1 MLFAVLAVLYGEIG
15 TKKFLSDPGG
25 RLGYAI
31 GTGLGLA
38 IPIILIIW
46 ALILRRASRGKIAFA
61 FSLAWLAGT
70 ATTFLQ
76 MP

>member
-1 MLFAVLAVLYGEIG
+1 MLFAALAVLYGEIG

-25 RLGYAI
+25 KLGYAM

-38 IPIILIIW
+38 IPIVLIVW
-46 ALILRRASRGKIAFA
+46 SLILRRASRGKIAIA
-61 FSLAWLAGT
+61 FGLAWLAGT